1 MSNASGYYSPYP
13 SCFIEPDGRIV
24 RELAANRAGVM
35 VNTVDL
41 SMQFYDPSA
50 AFRDIAIKGL
60 LSNVQQVTGDERS
73 KNTTIL

>member
-1 MSNASGYYSPYP
+1 ASGYYSPYP

-24 RELAANRAGVM
+24 RELSANRASMM

-50 AFRDIAIKGL
+50 EFRDMAIKGQ
-60 LSNVQQVTGDERS
+60 LSNGQQVTGDERS